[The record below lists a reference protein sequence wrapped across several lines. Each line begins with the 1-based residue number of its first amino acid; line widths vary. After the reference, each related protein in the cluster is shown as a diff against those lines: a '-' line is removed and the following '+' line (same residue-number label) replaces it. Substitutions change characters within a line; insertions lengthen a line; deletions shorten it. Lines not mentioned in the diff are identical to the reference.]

1 MPKITNICKD
11 AAEDIIYL
19 PKNTCLISIS
29 DEDIPEW
36 SLKVGGENVLRLRF
50 SDVRAVT
57 IHKGKTYNPM
67 TVADAQRIIE
77 FIEKNKGKDIIVNCA
92 AGISRSSGV
101 CLAAHILYNY
111 QLKSQFWLLSE
122 PNPFV
127 AGLLIIESYR
137 K

>member
-36 SLKVGGENVLRLRF
+36 SLKVSGENVLRLRF

-57 IHKGKTYNPM
+57 IHKRKTYNPM

-77 FIEKNKGKDIIVNCA
+77 FIEKNKEKDMIVNCA
-92 AGISRSSGV
+92 GGVSRSSSV
-101 CLAAHILYNY
+101 SFFAHLCYGY
-111 QLKSQFWLLSE
+111 QLKPQFWQLSL
-122 PNPFV
+122 PNPMCL
-127 AGLLIIESYR
+127 GMLIVEFYR